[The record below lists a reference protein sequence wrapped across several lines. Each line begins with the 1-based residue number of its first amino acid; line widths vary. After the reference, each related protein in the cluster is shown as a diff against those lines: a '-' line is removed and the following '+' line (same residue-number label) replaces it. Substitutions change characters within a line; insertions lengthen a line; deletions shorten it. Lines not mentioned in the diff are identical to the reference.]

1 MDAARDTGRAFVR
14 ALNAK
19 DAAALSD
26 VTSGYGEA
34 KPTPTVDVQKAL
46 TRHGGQ
52 NIADD
57 GITVTTPVVH
67 DATLHVPNKGKT
79 TTFPMYWDE
88 TDEKW
93 RIILTDRN

>member
-1 MDAARDTGRAFVR
+1 MDAAHDTGRAFVR

-26 VTSGYGEA
+26 VTSGDGDE
-34 KPTPTVDVQKAL
+34 KPTPLVDIRKAL
-46 TRHGGQ
+46 MRHGGQ

-67 DATLHVPNKGKT
+67 YASLHVPNKGKT

-93 RIILTDRN
+93 RIILTDRE